1 MTGRIRPGG
10 RLRLS
15 VTVFMAG
22 LLLSGCASLPGD
34 KASQEDSSAEATA
47 AYTRLGEA
55 YLTRNNLPRA
65 MTSLNRA
72 LEIDPHNTRA
82 LQALALVYS
91 RQGNLSLAD
100 KTYRQALA
108 ADPEMTRA
116 RNNYA
121 VFLYEQGR
129 VAEACSEFKQASGDS
144 RYAHRAQLLDNLDQ
158 CQRRLEN
165 RNAVRPQDAS
175 SG

>member
-1 MTGRIRPGG
+1 MTGRTSSGG

-15 VTVFMAG
+15 VTVLMVG
-22 LLLSGCASLPGD
+22 LLLGGCASRPGD
-34 KASQEDSSAEATA
+34 KASQGESRVEAAA
-47 AYTRLGEA
+47 AYTRLGDA
-55 YLTRNNLPRA
+55 YLARNNLPRA
-65 MTSLNRA
+65 MTSLSHA
-72 LEIDPHNTRA
+72 LEIDPHNAGA

-91 RQGNLSLAD
+91 RQGNTGLAD
-100 KTYRQALA
+100 KTFRQALD

-158 CQRRLEN
+158 CQRRLGN
-165 RNAVRPQDAS
+165 SNAVRPQDAS